1 VLKKVVYGLEKYCY
15 HILFTMSRK
24 LHVHLYTLTHQPLFL
39 GAPNAEAIP
48 EAEAGA
54 DADAD
59 ADPQS
64 QVCRSIKSWQRLH
77 DWGR

>member
-1 VLKKVVYGLEKYCY
+1 
-15 HILFTMSRK
+15 MSRK
-24 LHVHLYTLTHQPLFL
+24 LHVHLYTLTHQPLYL

-54 DADAD
+54 EADAD

-64 QVCRSIKSWQRLH
+64 QVSRSIKSWLRQFLRL
-77 DWGR
+77 GLGQKRMLMLILNPR

>member
-1 VLKKVVYGLEKYCY
+1 ML
-15 HILFTMSRK
+15 RK
-24 LHVHLYTLTHQPLFL
+24 LRGLTQQPLYL

-64 QVCRSIKSWQRLH
+64 QVRKSKH
-77 DWGR
+77 